1 MRSPSAPYLPLPLP
15 QGARTL
21 SCVVVL
27 HCTTAQPELK
37 RMSLYAWAP
46 ATCALPKGRLLI
58 TYLRA
63 EACLWFPSALLP
75 PNTPGRTRGTNMR
88 ACKRQSSQLG
98 VLQQVR
104 LDYRLHLHLDVE
116 SGRHGGSTCEGRAVV
131 DIVDSH
137 VASVPAVPEG
147 ILEEESVRTRGEAPH
162 VRVSLEVAQR
172 SRGDCDAIDL
182 EADLRT
188 PVLCEQLHR
197 EIARPCGA
205 ACNRRR

>member
-1 MRSPSAPYLPLPLP
+1 MYRTSHPIRAIRVVRRRRIRVSPRLASRLFP
-15 QGARTL
+15 Q
-21 SCVVVL
+21 
-27 HCTTAQPELK
+27 
-37 RMSLYAWAP
+37 
-46 ATCALPKGRLLI
+46 GRLLI

-63 EACLWFPSALLP
+63 VACLWFPSALLP

-104 LDYRLHLHLDVE
+104 LHYRLHLHLDVE
-116 SGRHGGSTCEGRAVV
+116 SERHGGSTCEGRAVV

-162 VRVSLEVAQR
+162 VRVRLEVAQR